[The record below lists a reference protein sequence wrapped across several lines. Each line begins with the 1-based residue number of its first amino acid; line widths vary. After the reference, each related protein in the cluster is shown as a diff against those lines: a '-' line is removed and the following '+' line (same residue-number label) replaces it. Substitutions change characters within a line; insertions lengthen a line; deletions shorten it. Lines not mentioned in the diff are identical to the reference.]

1 MVKYERDVR
10 LIRILQWRSLVQ
22 NLLIIGA
29 LFLAG
34 GLYRLSEDN
43 WTFSGLTAIY
53 LPVGIALLAGGL
65 WLLVRGPIIYVDK
78 NGVTENDV

>member
-1 MVKYERDVR
+1 MVKYERDTR
-10 LIRILQWRSLVQ
+10 LIRILRWRSMVQ

-29 LFLAG
+29 IFLAA
-34 GLYRLSEDN
+34 GLYRLSEDS
-43 WTFSGLTAIY
+43 WVFTTLTAIY

-65 WLLVRGPIIYVDK
+65 WLLVRGPIIYIDK